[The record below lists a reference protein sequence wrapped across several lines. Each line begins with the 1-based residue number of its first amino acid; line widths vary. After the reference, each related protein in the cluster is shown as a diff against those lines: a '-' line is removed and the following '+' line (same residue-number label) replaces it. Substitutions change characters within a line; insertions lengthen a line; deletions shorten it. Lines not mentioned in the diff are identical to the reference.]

1 MQAAVYSPRYLP
13 NPSGE
18 VARFHCGVVRQGS
31 AREHTPIKLA
41 RGTNLQP
48 SHLNWYANF
57 IGLLMS
63 ATSQSHLEVSKYSPT
78 QESNAVARRRQEI
91 KKLAQTAHQDNWDG
105 EGANKVS
112 KETIEVALKLV
123 AAFPSSGVL
132 GDDLDIDAT
141 PFGSIDFGWV
151 LERGVMMNIIVLPS
165 REIGFAYS
173 IHGERDDGKVLWE
186 GTLPRRISQA
196 FDRVFNLKGSN
207 G

>member
-1 MQAAVYSPRYLP
+1 MPAAVYSPRYRP

-18 VARFHCGVVRQGS
+18 VVRFHCEVDRQGG
-31 AREHTPIKLA
+31 AREHTPIKLS

-48 SHLNWYANF
+48 SPLTWHASF
-57 IGLLMS
+57 IDLLMS
-63 ATSQSHLEVSKYSPT
+63 SNSQSHLEVREYSPT
-78 QESNAVARRRQEI
+78 QESNPAAKHRQEI

-105 EGANKVS
+105 EGENKVS

-123 AAFPSSGVL
+123 AAFPSGVL
-132 GDDLDIDAT
+132 GDDLDIDET

-151 LERGVMMNIIVLPS
+151 LERDVMMNIIVLPS

-173 IHGERDDGKVLWE
+173 IHDERDDGKVLWE

-196 FDRVFNLKGSN
+196 FDRVFNIKGSD